1 MNSTKMTWQG
11 AAQIVDIKRAVFW
24 GPWYV
29 AEQRLRNMS
38 KWMVSLISFGL
49 GNPIL
54 FLFAIGLGVGSLVD
68 ANAGDKAIDGVG
80 YLAFLAPALLAGAA
94 IQAAMDETSFPTLQG
109 FLWEKNFFAMNATHL
124 TPKSIVNGVLIAS
137 LIRAA
142 LTTLL
147 YEIVLLLFS
156 AITWASVFPLFISAM
171 LAGGAFAA
179 AMLATASKVVDDDG
193 FFAIVGRFVIAP
205 MMLFSGTYFPINT
218 LPIYLQPIGWIS
230 PVWHATNLGRVLSYG
245 LPIEP
250 WLFAIHIGYLASM
263 FIGGSLI
270 ATRLFAK
277 RLDS

>member
-1 MNSTKMTWQG
+1 MNSAKMTWQG
-11 AAQIVDIKRAVFW
+11 AAQIVNIKRAVFW

-68 ANAGDKAIDGVG
+68 KNSGGNPIDGVG
-80 YLAFLAPALLAGAA
+80 YLTFLAPALLAGAA

-109 FLWEKNFFAMNATHL
+109 FLWEKNFYAMNATHL
-124 TPKSIVNGVLIAS
+124 GASSIVNGVLIAS

-142 LTTLL
+142 LTTVL
-147 YEIVLLLFS
+147 YEAVLLAFG
-156 AITWASVFPLFISAM
+156 AIGWSSVLPLFLSAM
-171 LAGGAFAA
+171 LAGAAFAA
-179 AMLATASKVVDDDG
+179 AMLATAAKVVDDDG

-218 LPIYLQPIGWIS
+218 LPIYLQPIGWVS

-250 WLFAIHIGYLASM
+250 WLFAIHIGYLATM
-263 FIGGSLI
+263 FIGGGLI
-270 ATRLFAK
+270 ATRIFAR

>member
-1 MNSTKMTWQG
+1 MTWQG
-11 AAQIVDIKRAVFW
+11 ATRIVNIRRAVFW

-68 ANAGDKAIDGVG
+68 ANAGGRAIDGVG
-80 YLAFLAPALLAGAA
+80 YLTFLAPALLAGAA

-109 FLWEKNFFAMNATHL
+109 FLWEKNFYAMNATHL
-124 TPKSIVNGVLIAS
+124 GARSIVNGVLIAS
-137 LIRAA
+137 MIRAA
-142 LTTLL
+142 LTTVL
-147 YEIVLLLFS
+147 YEAVLLVFG
-156 AITWASVFPLFISAM
+156 AITWASVLPLFISAM
-171 LAGGAFAA
+171 LAGAAFAA

-193 FFAIVGRFVIAP
+193 FFAIIGRFVIAP

-250 WLFAIHIGYLASM
+250 WLFAIHVAYLSAM
-263 FIGGSLI
+263 FIGGSFM
-270 ATRLFAK
+270 ATRIFAK